1 MCRAKRANVIHIAE
15 YKGIPMSNQPESN
28 ETPDAPESTTDQ
40 SRRKF
45 ASAGVV
51 GTGVL
56 LSVASR
62 SAMGG
67 WGQCTGSELASGNL
81 SRTGD
86 ANPCGCSPG
95 YWWNPN
101 GLQSWDQHLATYSKG
116 RLFND
121 VFGVGFFKGTV
132 SLQDCGPSQKHDV
145 TFSGCGNTDTI
156 AMHAVAAL
164 LNAEFYGN
172 RYPVIG
178 LQSGSAVI
186 NEFQS
191 AFNSPDKCTA
201 LNVFLTRVDIY
212 KSASTWCFGGKH

>member
-1 MCRAKRANVIHIAE
+1 
-15 YKGIPMSNQPESN
+15 MSNQPETN

-81 SRTGD
+81 SRTGE

-95 YWWNPN
+95 YWWNNN
-101 GLQSWDQHLATYSKG
+101 GDRSWDLYLASQYPKG
-116 RLFND
+116 SRFND
-121 VFGVGFFKGTV
+121 IFQVNYFTNAPNAVQIGDKDALNDGA
-132 SLQDCGPSQKHDV
+132 V
-145 TFSGCGNTDTI
+145 TFTGCNAGNI
-156 AMHAVAAL
+156 AKHAVAAL

-172 RYPVIG
+172 RYPTG
-178 LQSGSAVI
+178 LHSGSAVI
-186 NEFQS
+186 AAFQS
-191 AFNSPDKCTA
+191 AFSIPGSGKCAA
-201 LNVFLTRVDIY
+201 LKAFVARVDVY
-212 KSASTWCFGGKH
+212 TSASTWCFGKEH